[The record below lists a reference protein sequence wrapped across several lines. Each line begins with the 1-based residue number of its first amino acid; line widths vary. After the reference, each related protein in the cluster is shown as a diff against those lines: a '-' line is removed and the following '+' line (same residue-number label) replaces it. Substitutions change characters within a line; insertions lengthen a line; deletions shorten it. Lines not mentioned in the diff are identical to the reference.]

1 MQSSVSL
8 NNTIHKLLVAVALL
22 AFPGVLTAQSNA
34 REANLLLDAE
44 QMQYKKFLESSALD
58 PVYKT
63 QLERFSS
70 VVTDSLQEAFNNK
83 PGATDSAILYILN
96 ANRYFLQTIRASVD
110 FNQFALAELPVVL
123 SDFPKVA
130 DAVFAHESPERI
142 AAGWGT
148 NRTQLMADVFRQ
160 YSAGKVFQQLADIRR
175 VAVNANNILPFL
187 ERRPDFPFV
196 DTALVFVAE
205 RNPVALLDY
214 LTAKNNRITDSLK
227 ASARP
232 LLRQLVSLAGDRNA
246 AELAPFAAEMAEGR
260 LTRDSVLSMRI
271 NNVPAYYQQ
280 LVNAVQR
287 NRRIRLAGG
296 PWGMQPALR
305 TALHQ
310 KGVMFFVNHVNE
322 LHEAKDEVRFASLAP
337 LRPIDLYY
345 LLVSDEDELY
355 TSSFLGIY
363 YRLKD
368 SLPYG
373 HSDQLLS
380 MVQYDQFRKFIR
392 ACAHYNVLGDYM
404 SSMPDEARWNLLK
417 DFVSNIDSNRATGLE
432 DAMDVAD
439 AFIGLANEPIYRSMV
454 GGLID
459 KNLNRCRDANS
470 FYGVRLYGILKEVFL
485 MVSDPVAQQSI
496 FKKLGNYELL
506 SVDSIRDKDNF
517 VSQLVLFY
525 GDDDGKASYQSFM
538 SLFRNKTEWSVV
550 QQPQWT
556 EISSLA
562 AVQPVRIYANLPLD
576 HGTRLDEQAQK
587 ALLAYLGSMQIKPGV
602 IVHRGHSYHLPTT
615 LDYLQPYM
623 KLAILGSCG
632 GYKNLLTVAGKSPT
646 AQIIATKQVGSKAIN
661 DPLLQQI
668 TSRISRKED
677 IRWPDFWTQMATDF
691 SANPNTQGLW
701 AEYVPPYRNLSL
713 FVARLYN
720 MDDASF

>member
-8 NNTIHKLLVAVALL
+8 NNMSRVVAVIVGLLVW
-22 AFPGVLTAQSNA
+22 PVLSQAQSNA

-44 QMQYKKFLESSALD
+44 QMQYKKFLETSTID
-58 PVYKT
+58 PVYKS
-63 QLERFSS
+63 QLERFAST
-70 VVTDSLQEAFNNK
+70 VTDSLQAAFNNK
-83 PGATDSAILYILN
+83 PGASDSSILYILN
-96 ANRYFLQTIRASVD
+96 ANRYFLQTIRASLD
-110 FNQFALAELPVVL
+110 FNQFQLFELPVVL
-123 SDFPKVA
+123 ADFPGVA
-130 DAVFAHESPERI
+130 DAVFENKNPVQI
-142 AAGWGT
+142 VAGWGV
-148 NRTQLMADVFRQ
+148 NRTQLVADVFRQ
-160 YSAGKVFQQLADIRR
+160 YPAGKTFQQLADIRR

-187 ERRPDFPFV
+187 ERRADFPFV
-196 DTALVFVAE
+196 DTALTFVAE
-205 RNPVALLDY
+205 RNPMALVDY
-214 LTAKNNRITDSLK
+214 LGVKNNRITDSLK
-227 ASARP
+227 ASERP
-232 LLRQLVSLAGDRNA
+232 VLKQLVSLAGDRNA
-246 AELAPFAAEMAEGR
+246 AEIAPFAAEIAAGR
-260 LTRDSVLSMRI
+260 LTRDSVLSLRI
-271 NNVPAYYQQ
+271 NDVPAYYQQ
-280 LVNAVQR
+280 LVNTIQA
-287 NRRIRLAGG
+287 NRHDRLAGG
-296 PWGMQPALR
+296 PTGMLPALR
-305 TALHQ
+305 TAQHQ
-310 KGVMFFVNHVNE
+310 KGVIFFVNHINE
-322 LHEAKDEVRFASLAP
+322 LHEAKDELRFASLNR

-345 LLVSDEDELY
+345 LLVADEDELY

-373 HSDQLLS
+373 HSDQLMT
-380 MVQYDQFRKFIR
+380 MVQYDQFRKFLR
-392 ACAHYNVLGDYM
+392 ACSHYNVLSDYLG
-404 SSMPDEARWNLLK
+404 SMPDESRWNLLK
-417 DFVSNIDSNRATGLE
+417 DFVSNLDANRASGLE

-459 KNLNRCRDANS
+459 KNLNRCRAANS

-485 MVSDPVAQQSI
+485 MVTDPVAQQSI

-506 SVDSIRDKDNF
+506 SVDSIRDKDNI
-517 VSQLVLFY
+517 VNQLVLFY

-538 SLFRNKTEWSVV
+538 SLFKNKADWSVL

-556 EISSLA
+556 EISSLT
-562 AVQPVRIYANLPLD
+562 AVQPVRIYANQPLD
-576 HGTRLDEQAQK
+576 HGTRQDEIAQK
-587 ALLAYLGSMQIKPGV
+587 ALLAYLNGAQIKPGV

-615 LDYLQPYM
+615 LEYLQPYM

-668 TSRISRKED
+668 ISRISRKED
-677 IRWPDFWTQMATDF
+677 IRWPDFWTQMATEF
-691 SANPNTQGLW
+691 SANATTQGLW